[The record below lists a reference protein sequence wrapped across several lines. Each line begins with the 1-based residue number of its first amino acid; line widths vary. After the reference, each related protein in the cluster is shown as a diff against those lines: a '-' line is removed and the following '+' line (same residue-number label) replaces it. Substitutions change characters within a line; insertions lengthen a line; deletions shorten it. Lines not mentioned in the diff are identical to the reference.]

1 MSLGARLLIKAYGD
15 ITKARNRDA
24 DELART
30 LTTDRIIPTTPP
42 SLELVK
48 RRHHVGAGR

>member
-24 DELART
+24 DELGEDPD
-30 LTTDRIIPTTPP
+30 DRPDYSDGSSEP
-42 SLELVK
+42 
-48 RRHHVGAGR
+48 